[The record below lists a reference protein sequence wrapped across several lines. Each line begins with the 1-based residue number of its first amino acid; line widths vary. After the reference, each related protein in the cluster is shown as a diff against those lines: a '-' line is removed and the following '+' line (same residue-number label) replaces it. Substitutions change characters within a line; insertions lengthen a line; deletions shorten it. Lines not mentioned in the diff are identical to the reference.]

1 MLDWY
6 CGASLTTGISTKDQS
21 QLCSN
26 LNGCD
31 DQVSKSQYNG
41 QMQMCSGFRTLP
53 NKKIN
58 LILTFNVP
66 HIHISYCQTPTRSDH
81 VEAELAFPD
90 PELPELCSCPNQ
102 SPSQPPGDGVG
113 DDNED
118 GDDNDG
124 DDNDDNDND
133 KDDGRAQRLLLL
145 CGWLHH
151 RSNSLGR

>member
-1 MLDWY
+1 M
-6 CGASLTTGISTKDQS
+6 
-21 QLCSN
+21 
-26 LNGCD
+26 
-31 DQVSKSQYNG
+31 
-41 QMQMCSGFRTLP
+41 
-53 NKKIN
+53 
-58 LILTFNVP
+58 
-66 HIHISYCQTPTRSDH
+66 
-81 VEAELAFPD
+81 AFPD

-151 RSNSLGR
+151 STDLILSAAEPNFDYAVIGNHQAG